1 MQTDYR
7 EERRWKIV
15 LAFELAFA
23 VLEWHAAG
31 TKEERIRLGICA
43 SWMPPE
49 PLEHAASW
57 NMEIDD
63 PQLPGLENAQIDS
76 EVDDGV
82 IMDHDSDAGK
92 ELENPEEDDRK
103 DQQDVDDALKPN
115 AIIAEVLD
123 EAQEALSSSDNL
135 PQSISMAPKME
146 EIDGDDAL
154 HLAAPSSPSMDV
166 DKPTSD
172 EGREE
177 PTEALKVEQALK
189 DVSKDPMLDAVPQGD
204 VTNTDT
210 IAKQQKQRQT
220 TFDVKNIKASLLSLP
235 EELLIVSLDELAT
248 FKNGDTVPEPDEE
261 SANAQTHLDLTLIF
275 PELST
280 YAMID
285 VSNSDI
291 VSSSADGKKKSD
303 KKADKDDPSKRVE
316 EATYTKLYP
325 TGIFMNKKPTLIG
338 PLQPAKKWRKGRW
351 INLDESPVVSDVDG
365 AMPAVNEDYTCCEFK
380 HLLSNVTTRSN

>member
-43 SWMPPE
+43 SWTPPE

-135 PQSISMAPKME
+135 PQSI
-146 EIDGDDAL
+146 
-154 HLAAPSSPSMDV
+154 
-166 DKPTSD
+166 
-172 EGREE
+172 
-177 PTEALKVEQALK
+177 
-189 DVSKDPMLDAVPQGD
+189 
-204 VTNTDT
+204 
-210 IAKQQKQRQT
+210 
-220 TFDVKNIKASLLSLP
+220 
-235 EELLIVSLDELAT
+235 
-248 FKNGDTVPEPDEE
+248 
-261 SANAQTHLDLTLIF
+261 
-275 PELST
+275 
-280 YAMID
+280 
-285 VSNSDI
+285 
-291 VSSSADGKKKSD
+291 
-303 KKADKDDPSKRVE
+303 
-316 EATYTKLYP
+316 
-325 TGIFMNKKPTLIG
+325 
-338 PLQPAKKWRKGRW
+338 
-351 INLDESPVVSDVDG
+351 
-365 AMPAVNEDYTCCEFK
+365 CK
-380 HLLSNVTTRSN
+380 HTPG